1 MIRFGVNLPNHPG
14 GDACRDGVGGD
25 VLGDHG
31 PGPDDGAVPDM
42 YPRNHRNA
50 GADPDVLP
58 GDDGGGVG
66 GGSKSWFMV
75 VSTTL
80 LPKKVPSPRVMPP
93 WSWKW
98 QPVLIKTP
106 LPTVVFLPQLV

>member
-42 YPRNHRNA
+42 YPRQQDRTRANPTISTDNYRHIILVTMGA
-50 GADPDVLP
+50 G
-58 GDDGGGVG
+58 
-66 GGSKSWFMV
+66 
-75 VSTTL
+75 
-80 LPKKVPSPRVMPP
+80 
-93 WSWKW
+93 
-98 QPVLIKTP
+98 
-106 LPTVVFLPQLV
+106 